1 MDRSGGGEKV
11 KEKGRD
17 RDVGLNGRGEVRA
30 GQVVQGGQH
39 QTTKVDRGRRTLDNA
54 KWKARRD
61 VRRLLPPMAMLS
73 STRQRRPWKTLSLV
87 SCTSQH
93 HPSRSPLLPLPL
105 SYGFVRLKMAK
116 CTFLIGIR
124 SSRDPRIRPRALL
137 QLTTPSR
144 SGGGRGSR
152 VGGSE
157 M

>member
-1 MDRSGGGEKV
+1 M
-11 KEKGRD
+11 
-17 RDVGLNGRGEVRA
+17 
-30 GQVVQGGQH
+30 
-39 QTTKVDRGRRTLDNA
+39 DNA

-144 SGGGRGSR
+144 SGGGRGS
-152 VGGSE
+152 GGVKCESRTKSFLSIPMGMRWNRLPLQRTPPPPSNVTDQTTLE
-157 M
+157 HEQER